1 MSKTIRQAIDAEEKG
16 FLIQNS
22 IFLPFHIELLSVWV
36 GKDMS
41 LLSKPDVLTDFSDKK
56 GDLHINTGESYTNL
70 VFVRHKDL
78 KKEYG
83 HYKGHIILFGTELGA
98 DIFDE
103 TQRHFIKL
111 SLHDD
116 TNNVYME
123 LIDDPFDL

>member
-1 MSKTIRQAIDAEEKG
+1 MSKTIRQAIEAGDKG
-16 FLIQNS
+16 LLIKNS

-41 LLSKPDVLTDFSDKK
+41 LVSRPDLFTDFSEKK
-56 GDLHINTGESYTNL
+56 GDIHIREGESYTNL
-70 VFVRHKDL
+70 VFASHKEL

-83 HYKGHIILFGTELGA
+83 HYKGHIILFGAEKGA

-103 TQRHFIKL
+103 NRRHYIKL
-111 SLHDD
+111 SFHDD

>member
-1 MSKTIRQAIDAEEKG
+1 MSKTIRQAIEAKETG
-16 FLIQNS
+16 FLIKNS
-22 IFLPFHIELLSVWV
+22 IFLPFHLELLSVWI

-41 LLSKPDVLTDFSDKK
+41 LVSRPDLLTDFVGPKSE
-56 GDLHINTGESYTNL
+56 IQIREGESYTNL
-70 VFVRHKDL
+70 VFSHHKEL

-83 HYKGHIILFGTELGA
+83 HYKGHIILFGTEKGA

-103 TQRHFIKL
+103 TQRHYVKL
-111 SLHDD
+111 SFHDD